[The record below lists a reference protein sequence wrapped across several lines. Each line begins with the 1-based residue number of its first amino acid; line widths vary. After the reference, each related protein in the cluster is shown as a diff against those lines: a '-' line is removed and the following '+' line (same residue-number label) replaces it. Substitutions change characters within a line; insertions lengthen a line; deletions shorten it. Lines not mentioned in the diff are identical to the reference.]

1 MTNKT
6 IDYAKTLAE
15 LEAVLEK
22 LQSTETSLDD
32 ALALHA
38 KGKKLVASLEEYLKN
53 ADIVIK
59 KQVTGK

>member
-1 MTNKT
+1 MTKTT
-6 IDYAKTLAE
+6 IDYAKTVAE

-32 ALALHA
+32 ALVLHA
-38 KGKKLVASLEEYLKN
+38 KGKELVAVLEEYLKN

>member
-15 LEAVLEK
+15 LETVLEK

-38 KGKKLVASLEEYLKN
+38 KGKALVASLEEYLKN

-59 KQVTGK
+59 KQVAGK